1 MPDKK
6 LRPSAQLLAMLLAIP
21 ASSCSGESAA
31 PQAAAPQTTE
41 AVSASSSQ
49 ASATPQV
56 EGPMQVHDADLE
68 PWRIEL
74 LELAFEAASRL
85 PLDPHIKNRSKIQ
98 AEVIDACIAHGLF
111 ERAEAYAAEVADWRR
126 GVALGE
132 LAHQAARRGDIANA
146 DRLAAAA
153 RGELLS
159 SIASEEQ
166 EWRSQSILAK
176 MALTE
181 LTLGRTESV
190 LKFEREIEHSERLE
204 LVRAKAHLLPEE
216 DLDLQLDE
224 YRKLI
229 DSKDFEIMRNALNG
243 AIELHDRF
251 YEREQVRSEIE
262 ALVDEGSRTMPSTM
276 RFDFMCR
283 LTEQALHHG
292 DRANGAKRLEAVQRA
307 FDEARWI
314 PEDHVPGLARLGSL
328 RFRTGSTSQGVGQ
341 LGAALG
347 VFEVERY
354 RVPDVFRGDT
364 LRPVAQAYI
373 EVGEPETA
381 LSVYR
386 KLVEE
391 GALNPNSRP
400 RAQDLVRTA
409 LALVRLDLR
418 PDDALSAR
426 LKEIG
431 RGLGEPW

>member
-1 MPDKK
+1 MSDTK
-6 LRPSAQLLAMLLAIP
+6 LRSSARMLVMLLAIP
-21 ASSCSGESAA
+21 ASSCSGESPTLRADA
-31 PQAAAPQTTE
+31 PR
-41 AVSASSSQ
+41 ASEVDSDSSQ
-49 ASATPQV
+49 QSSAPPQV
-56 EGPMQVHDADLE
+56 SGSGLAPDANLE

-74 LELAFEAASRL
+74 LELAFDAASRL
-85 PLDPHIKNRSKIQ
+85 PLDPHVKNRSKIQ
-98 AEVIDACIAHGLF
+98 AEVIDACIEHGLF
-111 ERAEAYAAEVADWRR
+111 ERAEEYAAEVADWRR
-126 GVALGE
+126 GVVLGE

-146 DRLAAAA
+146 DRLTAAA
-153 RGELLS
+153 RAELLS
-159 SIASEEQ
+159 SIAAEEQ

-190 LKFEREIEHSERLE
+190 LKLEREIEHSERLE
-204 LVRAKAHLLPEE
+204 LVRAKAHILPEE
-216 DLDLQLDE
+216 DLELQVDE
-224 YRKLI
+224 YQKLLE
-229 DSKDFEIMRNALNG
+229 SKDFEIMRNALSG
-243 AIELHDRF
+243 TIELHDRF
-251 YEREQVRSEIE
+251 YEREQVRSQVE

-283 LTEQALHHG
+283 LTEQALQHG
-292 DRANGAKRLEAVQRA
+292 DRAHAAKRLEAVQRV

-328 RFRTGSTSQGVGQ
+328 RFRTGSTSQGLGQ

-347 VFEVERY
+347 VFEAERY
-354 RVPDVFRGDT
+354 RVPDVFRGDA
-364 LRPVAQAYI
+364 LRPVAQAYM
-373 EVGEPETA
+373 EVGEPENA

-409 LALVRLDLR
+409 LALVHLNLR
-418 PDDALSAR
+418 PDDALRSR
-426 LKEIG
+426 IEELG